1 MGYALKITLTT
12 LTLTTRTRDSLSRK
26 HIDNGIRYLGQR
38 VRFSISVFQ
47 LKKLPMAN
55 MNGTIDHP

>member
-47 LKKLPMAN
+47 LKKTCLWL
-55 MNGTIDHP
+55 T